1 MESNSIGFIGAGNM
15 ANSLIQGL
23 LAKTVSPDL
32 IWASDIDERKLQQLA
47 DECGINTASSQQVA
61 ESVDVIV
68 LAVKPQSMEDA
79 CQQLVTTLAER
90 SPLIVSIAAG
100 ITVTRLQHWLGS
112 DTAIVRCMP
121 NTPALIGKGASGLFA
136 NNFVSDSQKQLAEQI
151 MATVGLSLW
160 VDSESDI
167 DIVTALS
174 GSGPAY
180 FFLFM
185 EAMQDAAKKMGL
197 SEELARKLTYQTAA
211 GAAELA
217 MRSEDNTDELRRKVT
232 SPGGTTERAINKFET
247 GGLRELV
254 ASALQAARDRSIELA
269 DEFGNK

>member
-254 ASALQAARDRSIELA
+254 ASALQAARDRSIELS